1 MENKKRINASQFK
14 KLIFCFTFIFTFF
27 VTSVQVYSDSDGGKE
42 ELTFFLDATST
53 DVINQIENQFG
64 EENFEYISEIG
75 LANLTIDSER
85 KDEFDLYNIEYT
97 ELPKIDSESLTVSTN
112 FTYDLL
118 NNSTYDNFTWNYD
131 KILEPLNG
139 NNSNGGKG
147 VSIALIDS
155 GVDSTHPG
163 LQDNQIVQI
172 NYSNSESSED
182 EYGHGTQVAGVID
195 TLSPYAKIYSYK
207 VMDSTEGDS
216 FDIIRAIIDASIR
229 NVDIINISLSTEK
242 DSTTS
247 ETLTIEAFKCA
258 VAFAKRR
265 GIFVVASA
273 GNSSK
278 NLDEQGSEIHLPGG
292 LDGVITVGAT
302 IKDGTRADYSNYGSN
317 VQIYG
322 PVGWL
327 GESYSV
333 QGVIDAREMMM
344 TYFPMTM
351 TSIFETPDVIPKGT
365 TLSYGTSLAAP
376 EVSSALATIISR
388 YYSQR
393 GSYNYYQVENEL
405 FRNSQQYNLSNSN
418 VIHEVRIKD

>member
-1 MENKKRINASQFK
+1 M
-14 KLIFCFTFIFTFF
+14 IFCFTFIFTFF

>member
-1 MENKKRINASQFK
+1 M
-14 KLIFCFTFIFTFF
+14 
-27 VTSVQVYSDSDGGKE
+27 
-42 ELTFFLDATST
+42 DATST

-216 FDIIRAIIDASIR
+216 FDIIRAIIDAAIR